1 MERKC
6 SGFGRCIA
14 LTAIG
19 GVSAQ
24 GVPLGPA
31 YIGGVRVKCWRS
43 VAYGT
48 VQEPSSGAAR
58 LSPLPLTQLYGN
70 RGLRPR

>member
-19 GVSAQ
+19 GGSAQ

-31 YIGGVRVKCWRS
+31 YIGGVRVKCSRS
-43 VAYGT
+43 VAY
-48 VQEPSSGAAR
+48 E
-58 LSPLPLTQLYGN
+58 LYRN
-70 RGLRPR
+70 LALELRVYRRSHLRNCTATGG